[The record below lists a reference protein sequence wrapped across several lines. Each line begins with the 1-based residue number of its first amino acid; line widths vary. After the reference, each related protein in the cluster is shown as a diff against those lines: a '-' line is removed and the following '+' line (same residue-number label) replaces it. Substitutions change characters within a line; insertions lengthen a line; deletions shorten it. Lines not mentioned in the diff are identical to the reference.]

1 MTNEELAAYILGRM
15 HVTDDLCE
23 IANTVLDMCLYKVCL
38 NSFWFDKKNFSISF
52 LGQQR

>member
-15 HVTDDLCE
+15 HITDDLCE

-38 NSFWFDKKNFSISF
+38 FFFDLIKEK
-52 LGQQR
+52 

>member
-23 IANTVLDMCLYKVCL
+23 IANTVLDMCLYKVCFIL
-38 NSFWFDKKNFSISF
+38 IGLKDIQLSF
-52 LGQQR
+52 